1 MDYNNRNVRRQDRLL
16 EEENAIMLLRKG
28 EYGILSLQGEKGG
41 AYGVPVNYVWDNRN
55 SIYIH
60 CAPEGRKLQ
69 CIVLCPQVS
78 FCVVGKTRV
87 IADKFTTAYESII
100 LHGEARIRLVPEERR
115 QALSLLLSKYS
126 PHDKITGLQYAE
138 KSLYR
143 TEIIRLDITEWSG
156 KCKRVK

>member
-1 MDYNNRNVRRQDRLL
+1 
-16 EEENAIMLLRKG
+16 MLQRKG
-28 EYGILSLQGEKGG
+28 EFGILSLQGEKGG

-55 SIYIH
+55 SIYMH
-60 CAPEGRKLQ
+60 CAPEGRKLH

-100 LHGEARIRLVPEERR
+100 LHGETRIRLVPEERR

-126 PHDKITGLQYAE
+126 SAKDA
-138 KSLYR
+138 
-143 TEIIRLDITEWSG
+143 G
-156 KCKRVK
+156 K